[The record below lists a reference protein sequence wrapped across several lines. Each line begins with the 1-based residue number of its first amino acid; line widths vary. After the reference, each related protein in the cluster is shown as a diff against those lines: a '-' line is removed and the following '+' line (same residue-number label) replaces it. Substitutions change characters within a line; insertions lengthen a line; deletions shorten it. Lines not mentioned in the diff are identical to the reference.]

1 MASILDKYG
10 IQEVCD
16 VTFYKLNSAGFPTV
30 PVLYLDTLKISTVET
45 TAETT
50 MAQGGKGNA
59 PLIMWDY
66 GKEITVTLEDALFSA
81 KSLAVMYGDGNVYES
96 VSSPYIMRTMTY
108 TVGSEATVSAV
119 VSGLTIDLGNGKMA
133 KATLSTIAPTI
144 SSDPQAF
151 DVKVFNA
158 NGSKLEEG
166 ATVSA
171 NDRLFINYDVVAK
184 NYGIIEISA
193 DTFPGTYYVVGDTYA
208 RNEASGEDEF
218 FQIVIPKAKVSAENT
233 LTLEAGG
240 DPSVFNLN
248 LTVLRPADKVMMK
261 LIKYDVTGN
270 TTTATHTLIHNHDL
284 KNPGT

>member
-81 KSLAVMYGDGNVYES
+81 KSLAVMYGDGNVYDS

-108 TVGSEATVSAV
+108 TATTNATTASAIA
-119 VSGLTIDLGNGKMA
+119 SMIGTIDLGNGKSVTLTTDGTDGAINA
-133 KATLSTIAPTI
+133 K
-144 SSDPQAF
+144 F
-151 DVKVFNA
+151 FNDKGSPITSVS
-158 NGSKLEEG
+158 NG
-166 ATVSA
+166 
-171 NDRLFINYDVVAK
+171 DRFFVNFDVVASTL
-184 NYGIIEISA
+184 GVIEISA
-193 DTFPGTYYVVGDTYA
+193 DTFPGTYYVVGDTYT
-208 RNEASGEDEF
+208 RNEASGEDE
-218 FQIVIPKAKVSAENT
+218 
-233 LTLEAGG
+233 LTWNSSLVA
-240 DPSVFNLN
+240 
-248 LTVLRPADKVMMK
+248 
-261 LIKYDVTGN
+261 
-270 TTTATHTLIHNHDL
+270 
-284 KNPGT
+284 